1 MGCFNAWLHW
11 KATQAF
17 HDHWICVI
25 KCNFRIIL
33 CFQVLQWNQSVLLQ
47 RHFPGFRG
55 FTNSLCSVCRE
66 TGLLHCCQQSQGRLS
81 ENPGNHGISWAGG
94 THGDHWSSPWL
105 CTDIP
110 AVPPCASLGAL
121 SRRSWVSGSF
131 GNVTIPWGAVPVPHR
146 SWGRR
151 TFS

>member
-66 TGLLHCCQQSQGRLS
+66 TGLLHCCQQSQGIM
-81 ENPGNHGISWAGG
+81 EYPEVEGPTGIIDPAPGSAQ
-94 THGDHWSSPWL
+94 T
-105 CTDIP
+105 
-110 AVPPCASLGAL
+110 
-121 SRRSWVSGSF
+121 SRRSRPVHPWERCPGVPGSLAALGMSPSPGELF
-131 GNVTIPWGAVPVPHR
+131 QCPTTLGG
-146 SWGRR
+146 GK